1 MVKVLPSYLV
11 VFICVQKGVWCIL
24 YYMFLLFMQEEHA
37 KASTVAIPTSAKDI
51 VIEPQTPINKK
62 SQAKALT
69 PPVSLKNFF
78 HVQPKPSESVDSE
91 RTDKQIDEKT
101 TLEHHRSL
109 VRVKPSGKAKPV
121 QMKLLE
127 SFTAAP
133 TTAATAVPSMSKASS
148 PVEKSSKRKRKLPG
162 EASTHGSLTKLL
174 KQASRLQ
181 TSVCA
186 LCCAEIED
194 ASNSG
199 VNLHIDKC
207 LAGPSS

>member
-1 MVKVLPSYLV
+1 MIEVVPSYLV
-11 VFICVQKGVWCIL
+11 VFIVQKGVWCIL
-24 YYMFLLFMQEEHA
+24 YYMFLCRKNMLKLPQLSYPHQL
-37 KASTVAIPTSAKDI
+37 KAF
-51 VIEPQTPINKK
+51 VIEPQAPINKK

-78 HVQPKPSESVDSE
+78 HVQPKPSETVDSE
-91 RTDKQIDEKT
+91 RTDKQSDEKT
-101 TLEHHRSL
+101 TLEQHRSL

-133 TTAATAVPSMSKASS
+133 TTAATAVPSMSKAPSQ
-148 PVEKSSKRKRKLPG
+148 VEKGSKRKRKLPG
-162 EASTHGSLTKLL
+162 EASTHGSLM

-181 TSVCA
+181 TSVCP
-186 LCCAEIED
+186 LCSAEIED

>member
-1 MVKVLPSYLV
+1 MIEVVPSYLV

-51 VIEPQTPINKK
+51 VIEPQAPINKK

-78 HVQPKPSESVDSE
+78 HVQPKPSETE
-91 RTDKQIDEKT
+91 RTDRQSDEKT
-101 TLEHHRSL
+101 TQEQHRSL

-121 QMKLLE
+121 QMKLLD

-133 TTAATAVPSMSKASS
+133 TTAATAVPSMSKAPS

-181 TSVCA
+181 TSVCP
-186 LCCAEIED
+186 LCSAEIED

>member
-1 MVKVLPSYLV
+1 MVKVVPSYLV
-11 VFICVQKGVWCIL
+11 VFICVQKGVRCIL

-51 VIEPQTPINKK
+51 EPQAPINKK

-78 HVQPKPSESVDSE
+78 HVQPKPSETVDSE
-91 RTDKQIDEKT
+91 RTDKQSDEKT
-101 TLEHHRSL
+101 TQEQHRSL

-121 QMKLLE
+121 QMKLLD

-133 TTAATAVPSMSKASS
+133 TTAATAVPSMSKAPS

-181 TSVCA
+181 TSVCP
-186 LCCAEIED
+186 LCSAEIED

>member
-1 MVKVLPSYLV
+1 
-11 VFICVQKGVWCIL
+11 
-24 YYMFLLFMQEEHA
+24 MFLLFMQEEHA
-37 KASTVAIPTSAKDI
+37 TVAIPTSAKDI
-51 VIEPQTPINKK
+51 VIEPQAPINKK

-78 HVQPKPSESVDSE
+78 HVQPKPSETVDSE
-91 RTDKQIDEKT
+91 RTDKQSDENT
-101 TLEHHRSL
+101 TQEQHRSL

-133 TTAATAVPSMSKASS
+133 TTAVPSMSKASL

-181 TSVCA
+181 TSVCP
-186 LCCAEIED
+186 LCSAEIED

>member
-1 MVKVLPSYLV
+1 MIEVVPSYLV

-51 VIEPQTPINKK
+51 VIEPQAPINKK

-78 HVQPKPSESVDSE
+78 HVQPKPSETVDSE

-101 TLEHHRSL
+101 TLEQHRSL

-121 QMKLLE
+121 KMKLLE

-133 TTAATAVPSMSKASS
+133 TTAATALPSMSKASS

-174 KQASRLQ
+174 KQAGRLQ
-181 TSVCA
+181 TSVCP
-186 LCCAEIED
+186 LCSAEIED